1 MISALLLIWIL
12 KCLPFTNVCRSAI
25 TVCFFLVLL
34 ICGIRFAVR
43 GVKAKKVASILLAIC
58 FFLGAC
64 KLIPYFD
71 YRVKEVTPI
80 LMEEV
85 PLSGSNQTYY
95 AFSWFGTEFRGKLD
109 LNWPV
114 DAVEQ
119 EVYDFS
125 DKDMPPLDSFDFKHN
140 TYLFSYSSEVE
151 SISYSIWCSQDVR
164 PWPFAPVFYYA
175 YLERG
180 TGEVGTVYVY
190 RVPLQSFDV
199 AN

>member
-85 PLSGSNQTYY
+85 PLSGSNQTCY
-95 AFSWFGTEFRGKLD
+95 AFSWCGIEIGGRLYLD
-109 LNWPV
+109 RPIDV
-114 DAVEQ
+114 IEQ
-119 EVYDFS
+119 EVYNLS
-125 DKDMPPLDSFDFKHN
+125 DKDMPVDSFDFKHN
-140 TYLFSYSSEVE
+140 SYLFSYSNKVE

>member
-1 MISALLLIWIL
+1 MISALLLIWLL
-12 KCLPFTNVCRSAI
+12 KRLPFVNICRSAI

-43 GVKAKKVASILLAIC
+43 GVKAKKITSVLLALWL
-58 FFLGAC
+58 FLGAC

-85 PLSGSNQTYY
+85 PLPGGNETNY
-95 AFSWFGTEFRGKLD
+95 AFSWFGNEVGGKLY
-109 LNWPV
+109 LSWPV

-119 EVYDFS
+119 EVYGHS
-125 DKDMPPLDSFDFKHN
+125 DKDMLPLDSFDFEHN
-140 TYLFSYSSEVE
+140 TYLFSFSREVE
-151 SISYSIWCSQDVR
+151 SISYSIWSSQDWR

-175 YLERG
+175 YLERDMG
-180 TGEVGTVYVY
+180 QSRTVYVY
-190 RVPLQSFDV
+190 RVPLQAFDV
-199 AN
+199 VN